1 MRLYVFKSAANGGLR
16 AFAGDMA
23 GSRLPEKFRPW
34 RAAGAVA
41 PDSAP
46 PHAMSREA
54 IEKAIESRGFHL
66 WRLKAKVRAEDEMKD
81 AIETKDATGAE

>member
-1 MRLYVFKSAANGGLR
+1 MRLYVFKSAANDELR

-34 RAAGAVA
+34 HAVGAVA
-41 PDSAP
+41 PDAAP

-54 IEKAIESRGFHL
+54 IEKAIASQGFQL
-66 WRLKAKVRAEDEMKD
+66 WRLKAKVKTEV
-81 AIETKDATGAE
+81 KDATKDETTAQ